1 MSEFYRST
9 QEEPGDKEEFQHELA
24 DTPSKYEVNRLI
36 KNKAKDILAE
46 LSAQEIL
53 SELNKERQEEL
64 KARVE
69 GVINP
74 SIEFDIQFD
83 SSDSYVAI
91 NKLKNDIPDLD
102 TTELIHILLTR
113 VNDEILTIPDKLKAM
128 EEAAKFIK
136 NSEVV
141 KTKLLNLQNELTM
154 LGQQLESKL
163 DNGLDLEGTPIQ
175 DALDQYRRF
184 ESKLES
190 LPDDSLERDDI
201 ERVLAISAEY
211 IKKEF
216 EQSPERYAMGKSHPV
231 DININK
237 IVGNFLEPN
246 DLTREQ
252 RQRQGDIAEAR
263 QNITQ
268 ELSQT
273 PGIVGV
279 IPIPEGTQ
287 GSKIFDIIAIT
298 LKPDNTLSPDEINI
312 ALKFLYFQIQ
322 DSAKSRQDLIEDN
335 RLDLG
340 NIEIYTN
347 GKPLADF
354 TGDNQ
359 PDSELNPSQI
369 FQLHRVKFA
378 KRSTDFKY
386 KKEYTDHA
394 LAMTRPSQSL
404 EDNNNIPTLTYSYT
418 TQEGTHLTLAPF
430 NQAMFQLSA
439 KEALG
444 LDLP

>member
-1 MSEFYRST
+1 
-9 QEEPGDKEEFQHELA
+9 
-24 DTPSKYEVNRLI
+24 
-36 KNKAKDILAE
+36 
-46 LSAQEIL
+46 
-53 SELNKERQEEL
+53 
-64 KARVE
+64 
-69 GVINP
+69 
-74 SIEFDIQFD
+74 
-83 SSDSYVAI
+83 
-91 NKLKNDIPDLD
+91 
-102 TTELIHILLTR
+102 
-113 VNDEILTIPDKLKAM
+113 
-128 EEAAKFIK
+128 
-136 NSEVV
+136 
-141 KTKLLNLQNELTM
+141 M
-154 LGQQLESKL
+154 LRQQLESKL

-237 IVGNFLEPN
+237 IVGNFVEPN

-287 GSKIFDIIAIT
+287 GSKFFDIIAIT
-298 LKPDNTLSPDEINI
+298 LRPNTNLSPEEINI

-354 TGDNQ
+354 TEHNQ
-359 PDSELNPSQI
+359 PDSELDPSQI
-369 FQLHRVKFA
+369 FQLHPIKVA
-378 KRSTDFKY
+378 KRYSDVQYNEPYVEKSM
-386 KKEYTDHA
+386 A
-394 LAMTRPSQSL
+394 IARPSRDLS
-404 EDNNNIPTLTYSYT
+404 DYINIPTLTDSYNSKD
-418 TQEGTHLTLAPF
+418 GKVKF

>member
-1 MSEFYRST
+1 MSEFYIPT
-9 QEEPGDKEEFQHELA
+9 QEPEDKEEFERQLA
-24 DTPSKYEVNRLI
+24 DASGEDEVNELVEE
-36 KNKAKDILAE
+36 KAKQVLRDLNVERQVELQNRVEPEIEQAISLRLESNFNSSNPYTILNELSTGDLALDKQEIITIILDKINIKLSEINRGIEAMSSSKSATMRNANHGSDVVDIL
-46 LSAQEIL
+46 S
-53 SELNKERQEEL
+53 
-64 KARVE
+64 
-69 GVINP
+69 
-74 SIEFDIQFD
+74 
-83 SSDSYVAI
+83 
-91 NKLKNDIPDLD
+91 
-102 TTELIHILLTR
+102 T
-113 VNDEILTIPDKLKAM
+113 
-128 EEAAKFIK
+128 
-136 NSEVV
+136 
-141 KTKLLNLQNELTM
+141 LQNELTM
-154 LGQQLESKL
+154 LRQQLESKL

-231 DININK
+231 DIDINK

-312 ALKFLYFQIQ
+312 ALKLLYSQIQ
-322 DSAKSRQDLIEDN
+322 SSANSSDNLALINAN
-335 RLDLG
+335 RLDP
-340 NIEIYTN
+340 NTIEIYTN
-347 GKPLADF
+347 GQPLADF